1 MYRVV
6 SGEGGQRLGPIFYEK
21 GGFQLIRIG
30 IVDDHPVFRL
40 GLRGT
45 FERQRDIKV
54 VWDLGDATNVLETL
68 KTAPVDVVLM
78 DLDLGPGPDGLT
90 ATRAVKRAHPE
101 VRVIVL
107 TASLDT
113 GNVSASRVAGA
124 SGYLAKDLPVADML
138 AAVRKL
144 AAPGAIRLVLG
155 DHIGATPTN
164 GHSTWPGLDG
174 LTRREKE
181 VLAELKRGRTNREI
195 ATRLGVSVTTV
206 NKHVQQVLKKLQ
218 VRNRGQAVAR
228 LHAASAARVF
238 QGADAHSWPGQRPLS
253 N

>member
-1 MYRVV
+1 
-6 SGEGGQRLGPIFYEK
+6 
-21 GGFQLIRIG
+21 
-30 IVDDHPVFRL
+30 VDDHPVFRL

-54 VWDLGDATNVLETL
+54 VWDLGEATNVLQTL
-68 KTAPVDVVLM
+68 ASAPVDVILM

-107 TASLDT
+107 TASMDT

-138 AAVRKL
+138 IAVRKL
-144 AAPGAIRLVLG
+144 ATPGAIRLVLG
-155 DHIGATPTN
+155 DHISATPTN
-164 GHSTWPGLDG
+164 GHSTWSGLDG
-174 LTRREKE
+174 LTRREQE
-181 VLAELKRGRTNREI
+181 VLAELKRGRTNRDI

-206 NKHVQQVLKKLQ
+206 NKHVQQVLKKLN
-218 VRNRGQAVAR
+218 VKNRGQAVAR
-228 LHAASAARVF
+228 LHAASTPHVF
-238 QGADAHSWPGQRPLS
+238 NGAGAYTVQGGR
-253 N
+253 

>member
-1 MYRVV
+1 MYRVFSRAGV
-6 SGEGGQRLGPIFYEK
+6 QRLAPFLLAK

-45 FERQRDIKV
+45 FERQRDLKV
-54 VWDLGDATNVLETL
+54 VWDLGSATKLLETL
-68 KTAPVDVVLM
+68 AAAPVDVVLM
-78 DLDLGPGPDGLT
+78 DLDLGPNQDGLT

-107 TASLDT
+107 TASLET
-113 GNVSASRVAGA
+113 ETVAASRVAGA
-124 SGYLAKDLPVADML
+124 SGYLAKDLPVADMV

-144 AAPGAIRLVLG
+144 AAPGAIRIVLG
-155 DHIGATPTN
+155 DHLGVTAAN
-164 GHSTWPGLDG
+164 GGTTWSGHRG
-174 LTRREKE
+174 LTRREEE
-181 VLAELKRGRTNREI
+181 VLAELRRGRTNREI
-195 ATRLGVSVTTV
+195 ASRLGVSVTTV

-228 LHAASAARVF
+228 VYAESARRVAQGASA
-238 QGADAHSWPGQRPLS
+238 HS
-253 N
+253 

>member
-1 MYRVV
+1 
-6 SGEGGQRLGPIFYEK
+6 
-21 GGFQLIRIG
+21 
-30 IVDDHPVFRL
+30 
-40 GLRGT
+40 
-45 FERQRDIKV
+45 
-54 VWDLGDATNVLETL
+54 
-68 KTAPVDVVLM
+68 
-78 DLDLGPGPDGLT
+78 
-90 ATRAVKRAHPE
+90 
-101 VRVIVL
+101 VIVL

-144 AAPGAIRLVLG
+144 ATPGAIRLVLG
-155 DHIGATPTN
+155 DHIGATPMN

-174 LTRREKE
+174 LTRREHE

>member
-6 SGEGGQRLGPIFYEK
+6 SGEGGQKLGPIFYEK

-45 FERQRDIKV
+45 FERHKDFKV
-54 VWDLGDATNVLETL
+54 VWDLGDAESLLETL
-68 KTAPVDVVLM
+68 AGAPVDVVLM
-78 DLDLGPGPDGLT
+78 DLDLGPGEDGFT

-101 VRVIVL
+101 VRVIIL

-113 GNVSASRVAGA
+113 GNVRASRVAGA
-124 SGYLAKDLPVADML
+124 SGYLAKDLPVAEMVG
-138 AAVRKL
+138 AVRKL
-144 AAPGAIRLVLG
+144 ATPGAIRLVLG
-155 DHIGATPTN
+155 DHLVATSMN
-164 GHSTWPGLDG
+164 GHHPWPGLGG
-174 LTRREKE
+174 LTRREQE

-195 ATRLGVSVTTV
+195 ASRLGVSVTTV

-228 LHAASAARVF
+228 LHAATATPVF
-238 QGADAHSWPGQRPLS
+238 HGTNAHSWPG
-253 N
+253 

>member
-1 MYRVV
+1 VDKG
-6 SGEGGQRLGPIFYEK
+6 SPQILSPK
-21 GGFQLIRIG
+21 GGLQLIRIG

-54 VWDLGDATNVLETL
+54 VWDLGEATNVVETL
-68 KTAPVDVVLM
+68 ASAPVDVILM

-113 GNVSASRVAGA
+113 ANVSASRVAGA

-138 AAVRKL
+138 GAVRKL
-144 AAPGAIRLVLG
+144 AAPGSIRLVAG
-155 DHIGATPTN
+155 DHISAIPRN
-164 GHSTWPGLDG
+164 GHGTSPGLDG
-174 LTRREKE
+174 LTRREHE

-228 LHAASAARVF
+228 LHAASAARVS